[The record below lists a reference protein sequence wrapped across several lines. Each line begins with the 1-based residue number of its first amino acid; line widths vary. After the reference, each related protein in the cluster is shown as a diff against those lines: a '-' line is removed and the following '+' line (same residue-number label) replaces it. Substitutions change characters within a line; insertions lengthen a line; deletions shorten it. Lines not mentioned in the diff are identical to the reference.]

1 MPSPF
6 PGMDPFLEGHLWPD
20 VRSALAGKVRALLT
34 PLPRPRYTARLA
46 ISVVEDS
53 APESEIGIMYPDV
66 EVLRTSA
73 KRESLPIPSAGG
85 VSPATLTMCCSISLP
100 PSQRSTT
107 RRRTSCP
114 STIGSR
120 HRRPRCRRR
129 RCDGWRDSLC
139 GRSGFLSYWRGRFTK
154 RPRRAARGCHGH
166 RSLPGHPPDT
176 RRSAGYLPQ
185 RVGVGS
191 LRRRCP
197 PGVP

>member
-73 KRESLPIPSAGG
+73 KR
-85 VSPATLTMCCSISLP
+85 
-100 PSQRSTT
+100 
-107 RRRTSCP
+107 
-114 STIGSR
+114 
-120 HRRPRCRRR
+120 
-129 RCDGWRDSLC
+129 
-139 GRSGFLSYWRGRFTK
+139 
-154 RPRRAARGCHGH
+154 
-166 RSLPGHPPDT
+166 
-176 RRSAGYLPQ
+176 
-185 RVGVGS
+185 
-191 LRRRCP
+191 
-197 PGVP
+197 